1 VDDGISGKP
10 FLRVGT
16 GGEQSPQFTGSAPRH
31 DHDSIPVVTE
41 GPPDG
46 NSDHIEVLEA
56 PGIEALKRAE
66 PLKAKKYGKE
76 SAEVAVGVSRLHMVS
91 LPSLQM
97 RPIYWSPINDMAPV
111 MRATWFYRFV

>member
-1 VDDGISGKP
+1 YPMESLREHGGRHRSGSQVTDRSSRTQTPVGSPAVTRPVGVDDGISGKP

-16 GGEQSPQFTGSAPRH
+16 SGEQSPQFTGSAPRH
-31 DHDSIPVVTE
+31 DHNSTTVVTE

-66 PLKAKKYGKE
+66 PLRAKKYGKE
-76 SAEVAVGVSRLHMVS
+76 SA
-91 LPSLQM
+91 
-97 RPIYWSPINDMAPV
+97 
-111 MRATWFYRFV
+111 